1 MIKDQFLLDPAV
13 TYLNFGSFGACP
25 KIVFDAYQKFQL
37 ELERQPVQFMMHTG
51 MKHLNDAQGSLAAY
65 IGCDS
70 NDVVLV
76 TNPSYAINTIAKAL
90 PLNKGDEILT
100 TNLEYGAMERT
111 WRYYCDKA
119 GAKYV
124 VQQVTFP
131 IQSKEQFLSDFWD
144 GCTAQTKVVFISH
157 ITSATGLILP
167 IEEICSEARRRGLL
181 TIIDGAHVP
190 GQLPLD
196 LKALDADVYVGA
208 CHKWMM
214 GPKGASFLFVKR
226 EQQHWVDPLLISWG
240 FKSEAP
246 SESTFIDYHQT
257 AGTRDFSAFLAVPFC
272 IEFMK
277 KNNWELV
284 RSHCQKKTIEWAN
297 RFKAEFG
304 FQSIAP
310 ITDSFIGQMYSMP
323 IKIEDPD
330 LLKATLYDQYQIEVP
345 VFKNHN
351 EVFIRFSYQA
361 FNTDEDM
368 QYLFDTLRFLKS
380 KGVFEFGG

>member
-1 MIKDQFLLDPAV
+1 
-13 TYLNFGSFGACP
+13 
-25 KIVFDAYQKFQL
+25 
-37 ELERQPVQFMMHTG
+37 
-51 MKHLNDAQGSLAAY
+51 
-65 IGCDS
+65 
-70 NDVVLV
+70 
-76 TNPSYAINTIAKAL
+76 
-90 PLNKGDEILT
+90 
-100 TNLEYGAMERT
+100 
-111 WRYYCDKA
+111 
-119 GAKYV
+119 
-124 VQQVTFP
+124 
-131 IQSKEQFLSDFWD
+131 
-144 GCTAQTKVVFISH
+144 
-157 ITSATGLILP
+157 
-167 IEEICSEARRRGLL
+167 
-181 TIIDGAHVP
+181 VP